1 MKGPSFLCF
10 GGLNEMSEMKVKE
23 APHLVRRSSSPGV
36 LVHTNQQGYQAAK
49 AARAR
54 IQEHEDMKNEIEILR
69 ELVRERLGGS
79 S

>member
-1 MKGPSFLCF
+1 
-10 GGLNEMSEMKVKE
+10 MSEMKVKE

-36 LVHTNQQGYQAAK
+36 LVNTNQQGYQAAK

-54 IQEHEDMKNEIEILR
+54 IQEHEDIKDELEILR
-69 ELVRERLGGS
+69 ELVQRLGGS